1 LKIIGYD
8 GNFSFEMSTQQ
19 KPLPSISI
27 SENGFWTKDA
37 ASPILIAGPCSAES
51 EAQMMHTGKAL
62 SSMGI
67 DVFRAGLWKP
77 RTRPDSFEGVGAEGL
92 PWLIQVQQTY
102 NLKVITEVSNA
113 KHAETVL
120 KAGIDAV
127 WIGAR
132 TTVNPFT
139 VQEIA
144 DALRNTDIPVLVKN
158 PINPDL
164 NLWIGAIERFHKAGI
179 TQIAACHRGFSTYFK
194 AKFRNVP
201 HWEIPL
207 ELKRLIPGLPV
218 ITDISHI
225 TGNSD
230 LIPPV
235 AQKVLDIGFEGIMV
249 EVHPNPAQALS
260 DAEQQITPE
269 AFLELISTLS
279 KPSPKIEDSSL
290 LAAIHL
296 LRDEIDQNDRRLL
309 ETLHNRLKIAGK
321 IGQYKQQSGITFFQ
335 KERYDEVLQKVSS
348 YAEMLQLSPEF
359 IRSLFEMIHVESI
372 EKQGE

>member
-1 LKIIGYD
+1 
-8 GNFSFEMSTQQ
+8 MSTQH
-19 KPLPSISI
+19 KPVSSISI
-27 SENGFWTKDA
+27 PASGIWRKDA
-37 ASPILIAGPCSAES
+37 SSPSLIAGPCSAES
-51 EAQMMHTGKAL
+51 ESQMMQTAQAL
-62 SSMGI
+62 AHMRI
-67 DVFRAGLWKP
+67 DIFRAGLWKP
-77 RTRPDSFEGVGAEGL
+77 RTRPDSFEGMGAEGL
-92 PWLIQVQQTY
+92 PWLIQVQKHY
-102 NLKVITEVSNA
+102 KLKVITEIANA
-113 KHAETVL
+113 KHAEAVL
-120 KAGIDAV
+120 KAGVDAV

-144 DALRNTDIPVLVKN
+144 DALSNSGMPVLVKN

-164 NLWIGAIERFHKAGI
+164 NLWIGAIERFHKAGL
-179 TQIAACHRGFSTYFK
+179 TQLAACHRGFSAYFK

-207 ELKRLIPGLPV
+207 ELKRLFPDLPV

-225 TGNSD
+225 TGNAD

-235 AQKVLDIGFEGIMV
+235 AQKVMDIGFDGLMV
-249 EVHPNPAQALS
+249 EVHPNPSQALS
-260 DAEQQITPE
+260 DADQQITPDV
-269 AFLELISTLS
+269 FLELITTLK

-290 LAAIHL
+290 LAAIHI

-309 ETLHNRLKIAGK
+309 ETLQSRLKIAGK

-335 KERYDEVLQKVSS
+335 QERYDEVLRKVEA

-359 IRSLFEMIHVESI
+359 IRTLFEIIHVESI